1 MHHFRRYAILLVI
14 VVALGFWAANAQA
27 TAKSLSDVSSWAIDF
42 RDECWYLN
50 QATSGSPLKNK
61 HDFEVNYNGFGN
73 VQVSKGEGSGS
84 GLGWWPGDGL
94 GIWGDEDDEIDSAR
108 TSGNGTSR
116 EVMTVTIEN
125 GILLTQIGLTDL
137 FLPLN
142 GSTDSNPGEMAQVEL
157 FGNTWSDSIGT
168 FQTGANYKLGYG
180 NGEVVWE
187 FSEKTPVYHLRFTT
201 YGSGTDNTDNNFSL
215 AALNGAAPVPEPAT
229 LVLSGMGLALMA
241 GYLKKRSLTGV
252 KAG

>member
-1 MHHFRRYAILLVI
+1 MHHCRRYAILLVV
-14 VVALGFWAANAQA
+14 VVALDFWAANAQA

-42 RDECWYLN
+42 RDECWNQN
-50 QATSGSPLKNK
+50 QASSGSPLKDVPN
-61 HDFEVNYNGFGN
+61 FTVNYNGFGN
-73 VQVSKGEGSGS
+73 VQVSMQEGSGS

-108 TSGNGTSR
+108 TSTNR

-137 FLPLN
+137 FLPVN
-142 GSTDSNPGEMAQVEL
+142 GSTGSNPGEMAQVEL

-168 FQTGANYKLGYG
+168 FQTGANYELGSG

-201 YGSGTDNTDNNFSL
+201 YGSGTDNTDSNFSL

-229 LVLSGMGLALMA
+229 LVLSGIGLALMA
-241 GYLKKRSLTGV
+241 GYLKKRSLTDV